1 MENLR
6 VSLVNNPISWIK
18 SFGETGLNE
27 IVTVLQECKE
37 KRINKHDYDKI
48 EYECVRCLKA
58 FMNNSWGLNLIIT
71 PEQHAAVLLLAQ
83 SLNPQ
88 RKPHTMSEAL
98 NLLASF
104 CLIPERNG
112 YQKVL
117 RAITNATFST
127 QLDRVNSQ
135 RFRPIVDG
143 LFAEDDNNES
153 KRELCCNS
161 LMFINTI
168 INTSDDLN
176 FRIHLRCEIM
186 RSGLYE
192 KFDFLKEIVDK
203 SNNENLEKH
212 FRIFNDTREDDFDEF
227 NQRFDNVRIEMDD
240 MNDCYEVIKNL
251 VLDTTAEPYFL
262 SILQHLLFIRDDHLY
277 RPAYYQLIEECVS
290 QIVFH
295 KKGDPN
301 FESREFFIDT
311 SLLVEEL
318 VEKSK
323 MRENQ
328 KSVELEKK
336 IEELMT
342 LKQEAEAKATNL
354 EEKIKHYEA
363 NGVVPM
369 KPKNN
374 LPTISIPPPPMP
386 PGGVG
391 PPPPPPPPGMVG
403 GIRPP
408 PPPPL
413 MGGVGPPPPPPPP
426 GMGVGP
432 PPPRMPGMGPPPPP
446 PPGGFVPLAPL
457 PPALPSWLKPKKKW
471 EVDGP
476 MKRVNWNT
484 VNAAKL
490 SEKSL
495 WGKVQ
500 EDKIAN
506 KDILIGLAS
515 NFSSKPIKRAEN
527 ENKEKPSSSKKN
539 VAELKVL
546 DGKAAQNLLIL
557 LGGQYKHMSY
567 EEIKL
572 CLLRCD
578 TNALSTNFFQQLMQ
592 YLPPPDQLK
601 KLQEYKAKGEELSNA
616 ERFAATIGEIKRLGA
631 RLASLSFKITMP
643 DLIQDVKPDIVAA
656 TAACEEVKNSKKFAK
671 ILELIL
677 LLGNYMN
684 TGSKKEQA
692 YGFEISFLTKL
703 TNTKDQENKRTLLHY
718 IAETA
723 EKNFPD
729 ALTFYEDLSHVDKA
743 SRVSLETIQKTM
755 RQMQSSLKN
764 LESDLNNN
772 KIPQCDDDKFSEE
785 MGSFAIECRKQVE
798 VLGTMQTQMETLFKD
813 VADYFAFDPNK
824 YTLEEFFSDIKT
836 FKDSFVHAHQENVK
850 AREDEEKLRRAQE
863 AREQHQRDVQ
873 ERQQRQINVGL
884 NIDSAQTQEGVMD
897 SLLEALQ
904 TGSAFG
910 NQRRKR
916 GNRPAGAERRA
927 QLSRS
932 RSRSRMS
939 PGGLQTREM
948 INEVLSSA

>member
-1 MENLR
+1 M
-6 VSLVNNPISWIK
+6 NNPISWIK
-18 SFGETGLNE
+18 TFGEPGLNE

-37 KRINKHDYDKI
+37 KKINKSEYEKI

-58 FMNNSWGLNLIIT
+58 FMNNSWGLNLIIK

-83 SLNPQ
+83 SLNP

-112 YQKVL
+112 YSKVL
-117 RAITNATFST
+117 RAITNATSAQF
-127 QLDRVNSQ
+127 DKAGGQ
-135 RFRPIVDG
+135 RFRSIVDG
-143 LFAEDDNNES
+143 LFAEDENNDQ

-168 INTSDDLN
+168 INTSSELN
-176 FRIHLRCEIM
+176 FRMHLRCEIM
-186 RSGLYE
+186 RSGLYDR
-192 KFDFLKEIVDK
+192 FDILTEIVNK
-203 SNNENLEKH
+203 SNNDNLEKH

-227 NQRFDNVRIEMDD
+227 NQRFDNVRIELDD
-240 MNDCYEVIKNL
+240 MNDCFEVNKNL
-251 VLDTTAEPYFL
+251 VLDTSAEPYFL

-301 FESREFFIDT
+301 FESREFHIDT
-311 SLLVEEL
+311 TLLVEEL

-323 MRENQ
+323 LKESE

-342 LKQEAEAKATNL
+342 AKQEAEAKATNL

-374 LPTISIPPPPMP
+374 LPSITIPPPPML
-386 PGGVG
+386 PGGG
-391 PPPPPPPPGMVG
+391 
-403 GIRPP
+403 
-408 PPPPL
+408 
-413 MGGVGPPPPPPPP
+413 GPPPPPPPP
-426 GMGVGP
+426 GMGGGP
-432 PPPRMPGMGPPPPP
+432 PPPPPPPGMGGGPPPPPPPPGMGGGPPRPPGMGPPPPP
-446 PPGGFVPLAPL
+446 PPGGFVPLAPAQ
-457 PPALPSWLKPKKKW
+457 PVLPSWLKPKKKW
-471 EVDGP
+471 EVEGP

-484 VNAAKL
+484 INAQKL
-490 SEKSL
+490 SEKSI

-506 KDILIGLAS
+506 KDILTGLAV
-515 NFSSKPIKRAEN
+515 NFSSKPVKKSEN
-527 ENKEKPSSSKKN
+527 ENKEKPPSSKKN
-539 VAELKVL
+539 IVDLKVL
-546 DGKAAQNLLIL
+546 DGKAAQNLSIL
-557 LGGQYKHMSY
+557 LGGSFKHLSY
-567 EEIKL
+567 DQIKI

-578 TNALSTNFFQQLMQ
+578 TSIISTNFLAQLIQ

-601 KLQEYKAKGEELSNA
+601 KLQEYKNKGEELSNA

-631 RLASLSFKITMP
+631 RLASLSFKLTMP
-643 DLIQDVKPDIVAA
+643 DLVQDVKPDIVAA
-656 TAACEEVKNSKKFAK
+656 TAACEEVRNSKKFAK

-723 EKNFPD
+723 EKNFPE

-743 SRVSLETIQKTM
+743 SRVSLETVQKTM
-755 RQMQSSLKN
+755 RQMNSSLKN

-772 KIPQCDDDKFSEE
+772 KIPQCDDDKFAEE
-785 MGSFAIECRKQVE
+785 MGPFSIECRKQVE

-836 FKDSFVHAHQENVK
+836 FKDAFIQAHQDNVK
-850 AREDEEKLRRAQE
+850 AREDEEKVRRAQE
-863 AREQHQRDVQ
+863 AREQHQRDIQ
-873 ERQQRQINVGL
+873 DRQQRQINVNV

-904 TGSAFG
+904 SGTAFG

-948 INEVLSSA
+948 VNEVLSSA